1 MPKFIVAEDNANARR
16 AYVLNIKLNLSGA
29 TVDEALTGEELV
41 EKVRKGKYDVIFTDN
56 EMVPGMD
63 GIRAIENIRTF
74 DKSTPIYMVSGSSME
89 KEALKAGASGYIDKG
104 ETSKIIEILRRM
116 R

>member
-1 MPKFIVAEDNANARR
+1 
-16 AYVLNIKLNLSGA
+16 
-29 TVDEALTGEELV
+29 
-41 EKVRKGKYDVIFTDN
+41 
-56 EMVPGMD
+56 
-63 GIRAIENIRTF
+63 
-74 DKSTPIYMVSGSSME
+74 MVSGSSME